1 MDGGGCGRGQREQDK
16 RLRSDS
22 KAEELLGNQET
33 NISIFGEE
41 VMRLQSSYFPLFLT
55 NPLLLSQFFKKL
67 RRWPFL
73 KKGTSSGVSD
83 GEINLHKADEQKML
97 TGPRMDS
104 CLCGN
109 LFACVLQFALD
120 TH

>member
-22 KAEELLGNQET
+22 QAEELLGNQET

-67 RRWPFL
+67 RRWTFFK
-73 KKGTSSGVSD
+73 KKGYFRRHELLRWRNKS
-83 GEINLHKADEQKML
+83 
-97 TGPRMDS
+97 
-104 CLCGN
+104 
-109 LFACVLQFALD
+109 ACS
-120 TH
+120 